1 MRRLIPSLVDAL
13 VLCGFVLLALNPERL
28 GDGLS
33 SSSPVRCPGGF
44 DGLDVELGDFF
55 EGEEEEEAVS
65 PEVRELL
72 DDPNFGASS
81 QAAEDLENGV
91 VDPRIVEALKAVTAE
106 HEICVDAFKSGHYFI
121 EGVEDT
127 PVIPEGYGEAG
138 GLPDT
143 HYFGRA
149 ADIWVV
155 DGKPVEG
162 NGDDPDVQDVGW
174 ILAGL
179 PPEQRPDQ
187 IIGPTAWTRR
197 LDRSPAEGW
206 ILDKDQVELHE
217 DHIHMGFREKNGNQN
232 TR

>member
-1 MRRLIPSLVDAL
+1 MLRRLISFLIATVL
-13 VLCGFVLLALNPERL
+13 LCGFVLLALNPKRL

-44 DGLDVELGDFF
+44 DGLDIEFGGFF
-55 EGEEEEEAVS
+55 EGDEEPVR

-81 QAAEDLENGV
+81 QAAQDLEAGI
-91 VDPRIVEALKAVTAE
+91 VDPRVVGALKAVAAE
-106 HEICVDAFKSGHYFI
+106 HEICVDVFKTGHYFI
-121 EGVEDT
+121 EGVEDG
-127 PVIPEGYGEAG
+127 PVIPDGYGEAG
-138 GLPDT
+138 GLPNT

-149 ADIWVV
+149 ADIWDV

-162 NGDDPDVQDVGW
+162 NGDDPDVQNVGW

-187 IIGPTAWTRR
+187 IIGPSAWNER
-197 LDRSPAEGW
+197 LDRSRREGW
-206 ILDKDQVELHE
+206 ILEQDQIELHE
-217 DHIHMGFREKNGNQN
+217 DHIHIGFREENGTQN